1 LGSIIFRKSSY
12 YERSEYLEYLFKDFP
27 VLFVNNYSDVT
38 EELLLENE
46 HLYQDAL
53 NIDINKL
60 NIIEN
65 NNRIV
70 NNNII

>member
-1 LGSIIFRKSSY
+1 MR
-12 YERSEYLEYLFKDFP
+12 RSEYLEYLFKDFP

-53 NIDINKL
+53 NIIINKHY
-60 NIIEN
+60 
-65 NNRIV
+65 
-70 NNNII
+70 

>member
-1 LGSIIFRKSSY
+1 LGVLYLGRVPIMR
-12 YERSEYLEYLFKDFP
+12 RSEYLEYLFKDFP

-65 NNRIV
+65 NSQNSK
-70 NNNII
+70 

>member
-12 YERSEYLEYLFKDFP
+12 YEKSEYLEYLFKDFP

-60 NIIEN
+60 IIE
-65 NNRIV
+65 IFK
-70 NNNII
+70 

>member
-1 LGSIIFRKSSY
+1 LEVLYLGRVPIMR
-12 YERSEYLEYLFKDFP
+12 RSEYLEYLFKDFP

-60 NIIEN
+60 NIIE
-65 NNRIV
+65 IEE
-70 NNNII
+70 